1 MDMDIFSRV
10 TYHKIEIM
18 PEEQWMSMKDKI
30 SPYGVTN
37 PGEEIRRA
45 VYVEFPYRAMDFFR
59 IRTEHGKK
67 LAASA
72 EQDGAL
78 QVLFNRASMELFGDA
93 FRRGARLY
101 TGGTP
106 ENANSM
112 TDWNRPVHYAGKWLQ
127 VQDVVDIRLN
137 DFHQGE
143 EPLMLVGVAGRP

>member
-1 MDMDIFSRV
+1 MPGIVDAIAMDMDIFSRV

-72 EQDGAL
+72 EQDG
-78 QVLFNRASMELFGDA
+78 
-93 FRRGARLY
+93 
-101 TGGTP
+101 
-106 ENANSM
+106 
-112 TDWNRPVHYAGKWLQ
+112 
-127 VQDVVDIRLN
+127 
-137 DFHQGE
+137 
-143 EPLMLVGVAGRP
+143 GVASAVQPRIHGTLWGCLPAWSKTLYRRDTGERQ